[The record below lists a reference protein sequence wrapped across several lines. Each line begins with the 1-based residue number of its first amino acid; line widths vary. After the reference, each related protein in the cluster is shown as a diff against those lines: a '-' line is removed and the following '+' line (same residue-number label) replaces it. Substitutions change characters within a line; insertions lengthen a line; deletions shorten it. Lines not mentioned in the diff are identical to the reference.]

1 MIKFGAKRGADT
13 VRRIT
18 ALSVVVATIGLV
30 GFPGGAVA
38 DTAVGGALAGDQV
51 YSQWEDPVFVGTLL
65 DGATGL
71 VYPPG
76 TVDTSTSA
84 SYSLGSAT
92 PGSPTT
98 ITWGANT
105 CSPCTAPISSSVA
118 FTGDVIPA
126 GYDSEVFPI
135 GSFNYTNGSSVNG
148 SEIFGATL
156 VLYAVD
162 PTLGNIPI
170 GSVDFKFTATVN
182 DGTAAQNADYL
193 NVEGISTSFNVLEGA
208 SASASL
214 YGIIDG
220 FEPAYFQLD
229 PGQTGGFIG
238 DSLPAPSSVPEPSTW
253 VMMIAGFAGLGFL
266 AVRRRRQGAIAA

>member
-1 MIKFGAKRGADT
+1 M
-13 VRRIT
+13 RRIT
-18 ALSVVVATIGLV
+18 ALSVAAATIALF
-30 GFPGGAVA
+30 GFAGGAGAV
-38 DTAVGGALAGDQV
+38 TVGGALAGDQV
-51 YSQWEDPVFVGTLL
+51 YGQWEDPVFVGTLL

-84 SYSLGSAT
+84 SYSLGGAT

-105 CSPCTAPISSSVA
+105 CSPCTAPISSSA
-118 FTGDVIPA
+118 TFTGDVIPA

-182 DGTAAQNADYL
+182 DGTAVQNADYL
-193 NVEGISTSFNVLEGA
+193 NVEGISTSFNVLEGD

-220 FEPAYFQLD
+220 FEPEYFQLD
-229 PGQTGGFIG
+229 PGQTGGGFIG

-253 VMMIAGFAGLGFL
+253 AMMIVGFGGLGF
-266 AVRRRRQGAIAA
+266 ACYRNRRRAVAAV

>member
-1 MIKFGAKRGADT
+1 M
-13 VRRIT
+13 
-18 ALSVVVATIGLV
+18 
-30 GFPGGAVA
+30 
-38 DTAVGGALAGDQV
+38 
-51 YSQWEDPVFVGTLL
+51 
-65 DGATGL
+65 
-71 VYPPG
+71 
-76 TVDTSTSA
+76 
-84 SYSLGSAT
+84 GSAT

-126 GYDSEVFPI
+126 GYASEVFPI
-135 GSFNYTNGSSVNG
+135 GSFNYTNGTSLNG
-148 SEIFGATL
+148 TEIFGATL

-193 NVEGISTSFNVLEGA
+193 NVEGITTSFNVLEGD

-220 FEPAYFQLD
+220 FEPEYFQLD

-238 DSLPAPSSVPEPSTW
+238 DSLPSPSSVPELSTW
-253 VMMIAGFAGLGFL
+253 AMMGLGF
-266 AVRRRRQGAIAA
+266 AVLGFVGYRRTRKPVSIEV

>member
-1 MIKFGAKRGADT
+1 MIKFGATRGADT

-18 ALSVVVATIGLV
+18 ALSVVVATIGLA
-30 GFPGGAVA
+30 GFPGGAGAV
-38 DTAVGGALAGDQV
+38 TVGGALAGDQV
-51 YSQWEDPVFVGTLL
+51 YGQWEDPVFVGTLL

-118 FTGDVIPA
+118 FTGDVIPT

-156 VLYAVD
+156 VLYAVG
-162 PTLGNIPI
+162 LNGNIPI

-193 NVEGISTSFNVLEGA
+193 NVEGITTSFNVLEGD

-220 FEPAYFQLD
+220 FEPEYFQLD
-229 PGQTGGFIG
+229 PDQTGGFIG
-238 DSLPAPSSVPEPSTW
+238 DSLPSPSSVPEPSTW
-253 VMMIAGFAGLGFL
+253 AMMIAGFAGLGFL

>member
-1 MIKFGAKRGADT
+1 M
-13 VRRIT
+13 RRIT
-18 ALSVVVATIGLV
+18 ALSIVLATIGLV
-30 GFPGGAVA
+30 GFPGGAGA
-38 DTAVGGALAGDQV
+38 ATGVGGALAGDQV
-51 YSQWEDPVFVGTLL
+51 YGQWEDPVFVGTLL

-98 ITWGANT
+98 ITWGTNT

-148 SEIFGATL
+148 SESFGAIF
-156 VLYAVD
+156 
-162 PTLGNIPI
+162 P
-170 GSVDFKFTATVN
+170 
-182 DGTAAQNADYL
+182 
-193 NVEGISTSFNVLEGA
+193 
-208 SASASL
+208 
-214 YGIIDG
+214 
-220 FEPAYFQLD
+220 LD
-229 PGQTGGFIG
+229 PSISSSPRPSMTG
-238 DSLPAPSSVPEPSTW
+238 P
-253 VMMIAGFAGLGFL
+253 
-266 AVRRRRQGAIAA
+266 RRRMPTISMSRAYRRLSMFSKALRQALPYTGSSTALSQHISSSIPARRAGS

>member
-1 MIKFGAKRGADT
+1 

-51 YSQWEDPVFVGTLL
+51 YGQWEDPVFVGTLL